1 MEDHMKKTIFAVYI
15 ILLILVLVAQGCG
28 KGTLKEGEVLITG
41 KIQKHERYAM
51 EEAHLQFVPVQTTK
65 QGIDFQVT
73 LVRDIEGRIVQ
84 VECASD
90 YPSIKI
96 PPDHS
101 FKYSLRAPKT
111 GRYILALQQ
120 ISPKGIANPVQVMR
134 PLGKDGKVIVVEIPE
149 GKKTPFRI
157 DLGDV
162 AIAYA
167 ESDHFV
173 VPEYPDIIV
182 VRP

>member
-1 MEDHMKKTIFAVYI
+1 MKKKILTTYI
-15 ILLILVLVAQGCG
+15 ILLNLVLVTYGCG
-28 KGTLKEGEVLITG
+28 TGTLKEGEVLITG
-41 KIQKHERYAM
+41 KIQKQDRYAM
-51 EEAHLQFVPVQTTK
+51 EEAHLQFVPVQITK

-73 LVRDIEGRIVQ
+73 LLRDIEGRV
-84 VECASD
+84 VKVKCASD
-90 YPSIKI
+90 YPNIKV

-101 FKYSLRAPKT
+101 FKYSAQAPKA

-120 ISPKGIANPVQVMR
+120 ISPKWIANSVQVMR

-149 GKKTPFRI
+149 GKKPPFKI
-157 DLGDV
+157 DVGNV

-173 VPEYPDIIV
+173 VPEYPDTIV
-182 VRP
+182 VKP